1 MLVRM
6 PWAWAG
12 RLWDSWGHRAACA
25 HCQPRRAQGEASVM
39 KGLGIVLGYFCPY
52 SEFLLF
58 QSGKAPA
65 GDNRTFMAAGNAKQ
79 GPR

>member
-1 MLVRM
+1 MSAGVPCGWHR
-6 PWAWAG
+6 AG
-12 RLWDSWGHRAACA
+12 RARCW
-25 HCQPRRAQGEASVM
+25 PRKALGEVGVR
-39 KGLGIVLGYFCPY
+39 KGLDIVLGYFCPY

-58 QSGKAPA
+58 SSGKGPA